1 MSGAIFISED
11 AVNGFIG
18 HYVLLEG

>member
-1 MSGAIFISED
+1 MTGAIFISED
-11 AVNGFIG
+11 AVNGVIG